1 VSPLALA
8 PEELTAAFCDALG
21 ADVVR
26 TSTSHGNAV
35 VEVTPS
41 AWTQALAFA
50 RDDAGVDCDFFAFVS
65 AIDCVPDEATAK
77 AAEEN
82 PEPAEDVYVPSNH
95 DGYEVVARV
104 SSSAA
109 VHGVTVKASLPRDG
123 AAIDTLTG
131 VYEGADWH
139 EREIIDMFGIEV
151 IGHPN
156 PARIYLTDEFEGH
169 PLRKSFKLGARE
181 VKPWPG
187 DVDVEDMP
195 DDAPVLDDAGNVV
208 ELAEPEP
215 AEAAAETGDDA

>member
-1 VSPLALA
+1 MALA
-8 PEELTAAFCDALG
+8 PEEITAAFRDALG

-26 TSTSHGNAV
+26 TSTSHGNPV
-35 VEVTPS
+35 VEVTPA
-41 AWTQALAFA
+41 AWTRALEFA
-50 RDDAGVDCDFFAFVS
+50 RDDEAVACDFFTFVS

-82 PEPAEDVYVPSNH
+82 PEPAEDVYVPSNA

-104 SSSAA
+104 SSTSAL
-109 VHGVTVKASLPRDG
+109 HGVTLKAALPRDG
-123 AAIDTLTG
+123 AAIETLTG

-151 IGHPN
+151 VGHPN

-195 DDAPVLDDAGNVV
+195 EDAPVLDDAGNVV
-208 ELAEPEP
+208 ELPEP
-215 AEAAAETGDDA
+215 PAAQEESGADSGSDA